1 MYFYHHMIANPLHSA
16 KYFALASL
24 AVLILA
30 SCQDEVIDPLPE
42 VYITDSLTVSP
53 KQKVLVIETTGT
65 WCQYCPNGAQSMI
78 IATNTFN
85 DSVNHESLI
94 IPFASHTGDPL
105 ESSVQTALNTAFPTT
120 GVPNFYVQNVTPVK
134 ASWDLL
140 QVLLPQPPRSESTTL
155 GP

>member
-1 MYFYHHMIANPLHSA
+1 MIANPLHSA